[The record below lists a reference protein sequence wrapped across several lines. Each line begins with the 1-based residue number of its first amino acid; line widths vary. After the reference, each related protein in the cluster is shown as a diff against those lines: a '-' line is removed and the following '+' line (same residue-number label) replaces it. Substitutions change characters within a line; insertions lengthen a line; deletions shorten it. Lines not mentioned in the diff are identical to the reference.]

1 MTNHSDLDE
10 QSKSALWKL
19 GLVAKPPGPW
29 RGVSSPSSESL
40 LRSLRCYSGLYT
52 IFSVPKRKNIIILN
66 SLGNIR

>member
-52 IFSVPKRKNIIILN
+52 IFSVPKIKNIIILN